1 MDTEKYIKCWENG
14 RCVEVPLEDYLDMEA
29 HKCGFDSY
37 VELKKAGLEI
47 DLRKRGFKD
56 DK

>member
-37 VELKKAGLEI
+37 VELKKAGLGI